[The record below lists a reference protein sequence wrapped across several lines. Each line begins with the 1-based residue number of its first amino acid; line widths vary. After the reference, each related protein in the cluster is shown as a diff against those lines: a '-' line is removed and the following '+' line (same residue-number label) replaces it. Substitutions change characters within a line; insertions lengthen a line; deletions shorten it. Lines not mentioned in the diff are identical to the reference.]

1 MCSEIIENSDAQKKK
16 RTSKCYGS
24 IGEQAEKHRATEKT
38 IGDILDKFFPKGFTL
53 AEFSGPELPEEA
65 ADVIRNALKDP
76 LKQGAVL
83 KAILS
88 RFRSSPESPDS

>member
-1 MCSEIIENSDAQKKK
+1 MCSEIIEDSSVQQKKG
-16 RTSKCYGS
+16 TSKCYGL
-24 IGEQAEKHRATEKT
+24 IREQAEEHKATEKT

-53 AEFSGPELPEEA
+53 AEFSGPKLPEEA